1 MDALESPMAGK
12 VIEVKV
18 KPGDT
23 VADGDELVII
33 ESMKMEIPI
42 MADGDGTVS
51 EVLVEPGKE
60 VMAGDIM
67 VKF

>member
-18 KPGDT
+18 KPGDA
-23 VADGDELVII
+23 VADGDELIII

-60 VMAGDIM
+60 VMAGDVMI
-67 VKF
+67 KF

>member
-18 KPGDT
+18 KPGDA
-23 VADGDELVII
+23 VADGDELIII

-67 VKF
+67 IKF